1 MRKKIKVVF
10 IKDYTPE
17 NIEKVLQEAY
27 EEGYADGY
35 EEGYNTYPINH
46 PNADLW
52 SDGTVTNM
60 PFITGTSTTDARGML
75 INADKTNQ
83 NPGISWTTTT
93 ASTVSSAS
101 TSKPAK
107 NKK

>member
-35 EEGYNTYPINH
+35 EEGYSAYQINH

-52 SDGTVTNM
+52 ADGTLTNM
-60 PFITGTSTTDARGML
+60 PFVTGTTTVDARGL
-75 INADKTNQ
+75 VINADKTNQ

-93 ASTVSSAS
+93 ASTTS
-101 TSKPAK
+101 TSKPTK
-107 NKK
+107 KQNK